1 MSSSGQS
8 KYKDTVTL
16 PETPFPMRG
25 DLAVREPEILA
36 KWDETKLYAR
46 IQDARAGAPTF
57 ILHDGPPYS
66 NGNIHYGHILNKIL
80 KDIVVKSHT
89 MAGFRTPYVPGW
101 DTHGLPI
108 ELAVERELGEKRK
121 GMSAADVRKECR
133 AYAMKYVEIQKSEFK
148 RLGVLGDWEHP
159 YLTLDATYEGA
170 IARAL
175 AQFARKGFLY
185 RGKKPVSWCPVDKT
199 ALAEAEIEYK
209 DKTSPSVYVR
219 MPLVDRGKLDE
230 DKRLEGTKLAYVI
243 WTTTPWTLPANLAIV
258 AHPSFTYL
266 AIRSPKDPH
275 ERLLVARELA
285 ETFVKAIG
293 GDPAVDLV
301 DAIEIPPARMASL
314 EGGRYQHPFL
324 TQPPEGVPADK
335 IWRLWFADYVTA
347 EAGTGL
353 VHTAPGH
360 GADDYKTGLAHDLPA
375 YAPLDDAA
383 RYTAGV
389 ALERGAAR
397 IELAG
402 KSTNEANPIIS
413 EHLATTGYLLN
424 ATTDKIHHSYQHCWR
439 CKNPIVFRA
448 TPQWF
453 IEMDHEGFRQTAL
466 GEIDRTTWVPPWG
479 HDRIYAMIENRPDWV
494 LSRQRL
500 WGTPIPAF
508 YCTGCGA
515 EHANGDTMEHIAAIF
530 DREGADAWWTRTV
543 AELVPPGTT
552 CAKCGAGADK
562 LEREKDIVDVWF
574 ESGVSWLAMEARGGD
589 EGTDHKNIDLYLEGS
604 DQHRGWFHSSLLVS
618 CMLNGTPPYKAL
630 LTHGFAVDG
639 EGKKMSKSKGNVVA
653 PQSIIDLYLEG
664 SDQHRGWFHSS
675 LLAGIGVA
683 GHAPY
688 KQVITHG
695 FVLDENGI
703 PYSKSTIQKAKAE
716 GKKTSYIEP
725 ESIIKKYGAEM
736 FRLWVASIEFRSD
749 MPYSQ
754 AIIDTL
760 SEWYRKLRNTARFL
774 LGNLKGFDPDAN
786 DRSIVTLGIDRY
798 MLAKLDTFV
807 ARVRKAYEDYDL
819 HVVHRLLVDFVT
831 VDVSAVYSDVTK
843 DRLYSDAADSPS
855 RRAAQVVLY
864 ECLRAI
870 ATLSA
875 PILAFTAEDIW
886 AYMPRKQGDPESVHM
901 AEFPAVRDTAES
913 AELVIE
919 LTKLLGWREKVTK
932 ALEPFRAEKRKSVD
946 ARVTLHSD
954 DLVLR
959 TYADE
964 LADLFIVSDVVLAS
978 GTSGE
983 VGVEVHTGPKCERCW
998 KHFDKL
1004 AADPPDVCER
1014 CATALAGL
1022 KA

>member
-1 MSSSGQS
+1 MSSGQS
-8 KYKDTVTL
+8 KYKDTVNL
-16 PETPFPMRG
+16 PDTPFPMRG

-36 KWDETKLYAR
+36 SWDASKLYTR

-66 NGNIHYGHILNKIL
+66 NGHIHYGHILNKIL
-80 KDIVVKSHT
+80 KDVVVKSRT
-89 MAGFRTPYVPGW
+89 MAGFRTPYIPGW

-108 ELAVERELGEKRK
+108 ELAVERELGDKRK
-121 GMSAADVRKECR
+121 GMSAADFRRECR
-133 AYAMKYVEIQKSEFK
+133 AYAMKFVDIQRTEFK

-175 AQFARKGFLY
+175 AQFAKKGFLY
-185 RGKKPVSWCPVDKT
+185 RGKKPVSWCPIDKT

-230 DKRLEGTKLAYVI
+230 DKRLEGQKLAYVI

-258 AHPSFTYL
+258 AHPSFTYT

-275 ERLLVARELA
+275 ERLIVAKELA
-285 ETFVKAIG
+285 EAFVKAIG
-293 GDPAVDLV
+293 GDPVVDLV
-301 DAIEIPPARMASL
+301 DAIDISPARMATL
-314 EGGRYQHPFL
+314 EGGRYQHPFI
-324 TQPPEGVPADK
+324 TQPPEGVDADK
-335 IWRLWFADYVTA
+335 VWRLWFADYVTA

-360 GADDYKTGLAHDLPA
+360 GADDYKTGITHGLPA
-375 YAPLDDAA
+375 YAPLDDSA
-383 RYTAGV
+383 RYTQGV

-402 KSTNEANPIIS
+402 KSTTEANPIIS

-439 CKNPIVFRA
+439 CKNPIIFRA

-479 HDRIYAMIENRPDWV
+479 HDRIHAMIENRPDWV

-508 YCTGCGA
+508 YCTACGS

-530 DREGADAWWTRTV
+530 DKEGADAWWTRSV

-552 CAKCGAGADK
+552 CGKCGAGADK

-574 ESGVSWLAMEARGGD
+574 ESGVSWLAMESRPGADGI
-589 EGTDHKNIDLYLEGS
+589 DHK
-604 DQHRGWFHSSLLVS
+604 
-618 CMLNGTPPYKAL
+618 A
-630 LTHGFAVDG
+630 
-639 EGKKMSKSKGNVVA
+639 
-653 PQSIIDLYLEG
+653 IDLYLEG

-675 LLAGIGVA
+675 LLAGIGVK

-695 FVLDENGI
+695 FVLDESGI

-725 ESIIKKYGAEM
+725 ESVIKKYGAEM

-754 AIIDTL
+754 AILDTL
-760 SEWYRKLRNTARFL
+760 AEWYRKLRNTARFL

-786 DRSIVTLGIDRY
+786 DRSIVTLGVDRY

-831 VDVSAVYSDVTK
+831 VDLSAVYSDVTK
-843 DRLYSDAADSPS
+843 DRLYSDALDSPS

-886 AYMPRKQGDPESVHM
+886 SYMPRKKGDPDSVHM
-901 AEFPAVRDTAES
+901 ALFPTAVDTASS

-919 LTKLLGWREKVTK
+919 FGKLLGWREKVTK

-946 ARVTLHSD
+946 ATVTLVSD

-964 LADLFIVSDVVLAS
+964 LADLFIVSDVRVTA
-978 GTSGE
+978 GTSGD
-983 VGVEVHTGPKCERCW
+983 VAVEVHAGPKCERCW
-998 KHFDKL
+998 KHYDKL